1 MQFRKYSVSLD
12 PDDDKRIDTVFD
24 GLRTYATDH
33 MTTEEREHFITVTL
47 KNIAKRAQSLKTN
60 RPPRGLEFSLQQ
72 QSMMWLIV
80 FSYMYAIDTYI

>member
-1 MQFRKYSVSLD
+1 MSLD

-24 GLRTYATDH
+24 GLRTYVTEH
-33 MTTEEREHFITVTL
+33 MTTEERDHFITVTL

-72 QSMMWLIV
+72 QSMLRLVI
-80 FSYMYAIDTYI
+80 FSYMCTFLIFILL